1 MAVLPLKPHAEIEQI
16 AHQCHGR
23 LFALLLSKHADLMA
37 VEDALAEAF
46 TQALCCWPVQGM
58 PTKPEAWLYKVASNW
73 LINQYRSGHSRY
85 TLATEDLSELALAAE
100 ADPQLLATVFPDR
113 RLALLFICAHPAI
126 DPAVRTPL
134 MLQTVLGLN
143 ASRIALA
150 YSVNESSMTQRL
162 VRAKRRIRDLRIPF
176 VLPEKQH
183 FAERLSEVLEAIYGA
198 YAIDWLGHS
207 DEEPQLSLADEALY
221 LAGLMT
227 ELMPEQA
234 EVWGLLSLLCF
245 SMARQPGRLT
255 QAMEFVPLDQHNC
268 QLWDSSLIAQAERYL
283 RKAHSLGPVGRFQ
296 LEAAIQSA
304 HSVVLYQQKVNW
316 QVLHTLYLGLLQL
329 APSLGAKVA
338 LAVSIYQL
346 EGAKAALSYLD
357 SVKDTPMSD
366 FQPWWATQ
374 GFLLCEVG
382 QLQQAKL
389 AYAEAIQRTK
399 QRSLRQYLQAKAA
412 ALGH

>member
-16 AHQCHGR
+16 ARQCHGR
-23 LFALLLSKHADLMA
+23 LFALLLSKHADLMT

-46 TQALCCWPVQGM
+46 TQALSCWPEQGM
-58 PTKPEAWLYKVASNW
+58 PTKPEAWLYRVASNW

-100 ADPQLLATVFPDR
+100 ADPQLFGTVIPDR

-150 YSVNESSMTQRL
+150 YSVNDSSMTQRL
-162 VRAKRRIRDLRIPF
+162 VRAERRIRDLRIPF

-183 FAERLSEVLEAIYGA
+183 FAERLSDVLEAIYGA

-221 LAGLMT
+221 LAGLMS

-245 SMARQPGRLT
+245 SMARQAGRLT

-268 QLWDSSLIAQAERYL
+268 QLWDSRLIAQAERYL

-316 QVLHTLYLGLLQL
+316 QALHTLYLGLLQL

-374 GFLLCEVG
+374 GFLLSEDG
-382 QLQQAKL
+382 QVQQAKL

-399 QRSLRQYLQAKAA
+399 QRSLRQYLQTKAE